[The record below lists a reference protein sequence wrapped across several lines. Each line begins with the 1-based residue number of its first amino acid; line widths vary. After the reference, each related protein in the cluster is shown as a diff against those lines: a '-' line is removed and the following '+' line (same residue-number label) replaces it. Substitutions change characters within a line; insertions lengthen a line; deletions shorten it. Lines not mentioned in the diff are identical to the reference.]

1 MIEIFVDRMEI
12 TNPGI
17 PLIDTL
23 RFIDH
28 SPESRNETLAGLM
41 RRMGICEERGSGV
54 DKVIFECEFA
64 QLPAPDFVKGDN
76 FTRVTLFAPKTL
88 RQMDNSDKIRACY
101 QHACLKYVSGETMT
115 NESLRSRFN
124 IDQKNYATASRIIKS
139 TLETELV
146 KLADPF
152 NKSKK
157 HTAYVPFW
165 A

>member
-1 MIEIFVDRMEI
+1 MEI

-28 SPESRNETLAGLM
+28 SPESRNEMLAGLM

-76 FTRVTLFAPKTL
+76 FTRVILFAPKTL
-88 RQMDNSDKIRACY
+88 RQMENADKIRACY
-101 QHACLKYVSGETMT
+101 QHACLKHVSGETMT
-115 NESLRSRFN
+115 NESLRSRFD
-124 IDQKNYATASRIIKS
+124 ISPQNYATASRIIKATIES
-139 TLETELV
+139 GLV
-146 KLADPF
+146 KPADPHS
-152 NKSKK
+152 NSRK
-157 HTAYVPFW
+157 HAAYVPFW